1 MHLLM
6 NPYVLI
12 GIALV
17 FSHGWAFNQGDQYRH
32 RKHIAAIEATNKL
45 IRTVNA
51 RETEVAA
58 KEDDLRNKALSDAG
72 PVLLAAGKCVASP
85 ELAAALSRIK

>member
-12 GIALV
+12 GLALV

-32 RKHIAAIEATNKL
+32 RKHVAAIEATNKL

-58 KEDDLRNKALSDAG
+58 KEDDLRNKALTDARQ
-72 PVLLAAGKCVASP
+72 VLLAAGKCVASP
-85 ELAAALSRIK
+85 DVAAALNRIR

>member
-1 MHLLM
+1 MTFLA

-12 GIALV
+12 GIALM

-32 RKHIAAIEATNKL
+32 RKHVAAIEATNKL

-58 KEDDLRNKALSDAG
+58 KEDELRNKALTDAR
-72 PVLLAAGKCVASP
+72 PVLLAAGKCAASP
-85 ELAAALSRIK
+85 DLASALNRIR